1 MSQVKKK
8 LVHAFT
14 LLGSAEDE
22 VRPETLFDKCD
33 FGKKVSQSSWGT
45 GVCLDVGGRE
55 EEVGTVREGRGTL
68 TLTSVAH
75 HGSD

>member
-14 LLGSAEDE
+14 LLASAEDE

-33 FGKKVSQSSWGT
+33 FGKKVSQ
-45 GVCLDVGGRE
+45 
-55 EEVGTVREGRGTL
+55 
-68 TLTSVAH
+68 
-75 HGSD
+75 

>member
-1 MSQVKKK
+1 MVLHRHAHLPLCPVSQVKKK

-33 FGKKVSQSSWGT
+33 FGKKVSQ
-45 GVCLDVGGRE
+45 
-55 EEVGTVREGRGTL
+55 
-68 TLTSVAH
+68 
-75 HGSD
+75 